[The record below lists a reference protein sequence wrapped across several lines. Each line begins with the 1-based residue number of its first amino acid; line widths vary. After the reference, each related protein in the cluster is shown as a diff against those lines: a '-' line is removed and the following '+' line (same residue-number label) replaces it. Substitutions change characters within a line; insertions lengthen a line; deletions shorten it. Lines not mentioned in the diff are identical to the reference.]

1 VGSCADVA
9 WTDLVMR
16 RSTDGGGSWSPLEI
30 LISNSTAEEINVVG
44 NAAPVVDRAT
54 GRIWLPYN
62 RNNQE
67 TWITYSDDAGATWAP
82 STLHP
87 ELQKSGWLWVG
98 IGPPGGLQLSSGRLL
113 IPGYHSEFW
122 PAPDQSSFGSGL
134 TKGHVLLSDDHGET
148 WRIGADDFGHLSNEA
163 SYPSSIVHSAPS
175 SPEEE
180 KEGGEEEEEEE
191 EEEEGG
197 GGGGGEGGEGAATSG
212 LEVASALSSG
222 RYVNE
227 CQAAELPD
235 GTVLKQPCTQ
245 AAALCARLTP
255 SWSCPVLV

>member
-197 GGGGGEGGEGAATSG
+197 GGSKAKTRKDSGPWGCAKASDGVHPLLMELSRSLRWCLTRGSAAPRDWSKIP
-212 LEVASALSSG
+212 V
-222 RYVNE
+222 
-227 CQAAELPD
+227 D
-235 GTVLKQPCTQ
+235 G
-245 AAALCARLTP
+245 
-255 SWSCPVLV
+255 SI